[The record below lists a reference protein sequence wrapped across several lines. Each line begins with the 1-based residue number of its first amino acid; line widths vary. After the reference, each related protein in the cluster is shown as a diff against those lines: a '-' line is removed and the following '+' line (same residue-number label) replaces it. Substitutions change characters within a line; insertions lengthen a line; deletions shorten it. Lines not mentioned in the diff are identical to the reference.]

1 MTKQDILGKITEYD
15 IFRFYLGK
23 DFKLGVAMLSPF
35 REEKHASFNIFMN
48 NKGKMLFKDF
58 GYSDGYESVG
68 DCFEFVKRLY
78 NVDFKDAINI
88 VVSDFGLST
97 VRYERKID
105 RRFDIFVKKQVTKQ
119 VQQTV
124 DFEVY
129 YHDKVTSKDILCNI
143 FNDMSLSLCEPY
155 ISKIVD
161 DGYISTANFVNFIS
175 KNGNQIEIKHS
186 FGNPIIVYHYNNEKL
201 RFYRPKLSKKAL
213 KHFGNIPG
221 NEFFMQSYID
231 KVDSIDYFII
241 TGGQKDAITLNIL
254 MPESVATCSGSESSE
269 ISYDYINSLYISGK
283 ITNDKVFIFY
293 DNDTVGLKH
302 SKKISKMIG
311 CKYVDFELF
320 INNLCDGIFSLSNDQ
335 DITADTI
342 EIIRDN
348 KKSKDISDIMKNAL
362 VPYANKTGSHLIVR
376 DIVINSIIKSL
387 KHQEDEY

>member
-23 DFKLGVAMLSPF
+23 DFKLGVSMLSPF

-48 NKGKMLFKDF
+48 NKGKMMFKDF

-78 NVDFKDAINI
+78 SIDFKDAINMI
-88 VVSDFGLST
+88 VSDFGLST
-97 VRYERKID
+97 DRYERKINPN
-105 RRFDIFVKKQVTKQ
+105 FDIFVKKQVTKQ
-119 VQQTV
+119 KQPTV

-129 YHDKVTSKDILCNI
+129 YHDKITSKDIIKNI
-143 FNDMSLSLCEPY
+143 FNDISFSLCEPY

-161 DGYISTANFVNFIS
+161 DGYISTASFVNFIS
-175 KNGNQIEIKHS
+175 KNGNEIEIKHS
-186 FGNPIIVYHYNNEKL
+186 FGNPIIVYHYNNQKV
-201 RFYRPKLSKKAL
+201 RFYRPKVLKNAL

-221 NEFFMQSYID
+221 NEFFMQSYLD
-231 KVDSIDYFII
+231 KLNNIDYLII

-254 MPESVATCSGSESSE
+254 MPDSFATCSGSESSE

-283 ITNDKVFIFY
+283 ITNDKVFVFY
-293 DNDTVGLKH
+293 DNDKVGLKH

-320 INNLCDGIFSLSNDQ
+320 IDCLCNGLVSLSQ
-335 DITADTI
+335 DKTLTDNTI
-342 EIIRDN
+342 EIIKDN

-362 VPYANKTGSHLIVR
+362 VPYANATGCNSEVR
-376 DIVINSIIKSL
+376 NIVINSIIKSL
-387 KHQEDEY
+387 KSEQDEY

>member
-23 DFKLGVAMLSPF
+23 DFKLGVSMLSPF

-48 NKGKMLFKDF
+48 NKGKMMFKDF

-78 NVDFKDAINI
+78 SIDFKDAINMI
-88 VVSDFGLST
+88 VSDFGLST
-97 VRYERKID
+97 DRYERKINPN
-105 RRFDIFVKKQVTKQ
+105 FDIFVKKQVTKQ
-119 VQQTV
+119 KQPTV

-129 YHDKVTSKDILCNI
+129 YHDKITSKDIIKNI
-143 FNDMSLSLCEPY
+143 FNDISFSLCEPY

-161 DGYISTANFVNFIS
+161 DGYISTASFVNFIS
-175 KNGNQIEIKHS
+175 KNGNEIEIKHS
-186 FGNPIIVYHYNNEKL
+186 FGNPIIVYHYNNQKV
-201 RFYRPKLSKKAL
+201 RFYRPKVLKNAL

-221 NEFFMQSYID
+221 NEFFMQSYLD
-231 KVDSIDYFII
+231 KLNNIDYLII

-254 MPESVATCSGSESSE
+254 MPDSFATCSGSESSE

-283 ITNDKVFIFY
+283 ITNDKVFVFY
-293 DNDTVGLKH
+293 DNDKVGLKH

-320 INNLCDGIFSLSNDQ
+320 IDCLCNSIVSLSQ
-335 DITADTI
+335 DKTLTDNTI
-342 EIIRDN
+342 EIIKDN

-362 VPYANKTGSHLIVR
+362 VPYANATGCNSEVR
-376 DIVINSIIKSL
+376 NIVINSIIKSL
-387 KHQEDEY
+387 KSEQDEY